1 MAYLSNVMKHKQGE
15 CHSSLIE
22 ANGEDTTKN
31 ERLKPMLPNLHATWQ
46 NNIFK
51 KL

>member
-1 MAYLSNVMKHKQGE
+1 MSYLSNVMKHKQGE

-22 ANGEDTTKN
+22 TNGEGTTKN
-31 ERLKPMLPNLHATWQ
+31 EQLKLMLPNLHVTWK